1 MLRGLKRAI
10 RDPGHT
16 IFLALLLMLAA
27 AAFVLGALSYQA
39 TVTQAQQIEDS
50 YTLLVTRKSTAAPS
64 ADGYTQDELQAV
76 VLNDEHVASE
86 NLGRLLVGVT
96 EHTPVSIRTLEP
108 GSPSSLYDDD
118 RSIVM
123 VEVICEDSWL
133 VETPLGRMRH
143 EGQNVQAVT
152 MLDMAA
158 VRIENVLAAHPACQ
172 DMPETLTV
180 YSFLAT
186 PDGTSLFAPGE
197 RYVLIAR
204 YDPPQFTS
212 YGRELVEQSPGSLSI
227 SSAWLGNSLNVLH
240 IREDGKA
247 LAASDGADNIA
258 VLAPEDERIPALL
271 AWVQRCNYSLPVF
284 GVDNLDHL
292 VFFHEGVA
300 ALTQGRAFSGAEIA
314 AGAAVCIVS
323 ETYAAANSLSI
334 GDTIC
339 LNLYRAPF
347 AGDDQVRASYTL
359 DRSSPCIQQLTATI
373 IGLYDMNWKDGE
385 TNRYGFNINTVFVPR
400 LALCEDGDAY
410 STFSNLGLTGQQ
422 VMDESHLRGALP
434 LTLETISLRP
444 GQQHAYMA
452 DLAAHHLDD
461 DYALYDGG
469 YGRIEAALNAIRQ
482 DGAALAVLCMALWLT
497 LTLIALTICVLRLRG
512 EGRVLRLLGT
522 PSRKVIPYAL
532 GAMLPA
538 ALLSTML
545 GAGLGYALCSTVLDM
560 LRQSNI
566 SAAGAFSAQ
575 IRLDAIALVPD
586 SPTFIAAAACA
597 ALMVTALTVAFSLLA
612 LPGKQL
618 IRKGAE

>member
-1 MLRGLKRAI
+1 MLRGLRRAV

-16 IFLALLLMLAA
+16 GLLVLLMMLAA
-27 AAFVLGALSYQA
+27 AAFVLGTLSYQA
-39 TVTQAQQIEDS
+39 TVTQAQQIEDG
-50 YTLLVTRKSTAAPS
+50 YTLLVTRKSTAIPS

-76 VLNDEHVASE
+76 VLNAEHVASE

-96 EHTPVSIRTLEP
+96 EDTPVSIRTLEP
-108 GSPSSLYDDD
+108 GSPSALYDDE

-133 VETPLGRMRH
+133 LETPLGQMQH
-143 EGQNVQAVT
+143 EGQTVQSVT
-152 MLDMAA
+152 MLDMAN
-158 VRIENVLAAHPACQ
+158 VRIENVLAAHPAYR

-197 RYVLIAR
+197 HYVLIAR

-212 YGRELVEQSPGSLSI
+212 YGRDIVEQSPGSLSI
-227 SSAWLGNSLNVLH
+227 SSAWLGNSLTVLH

-247 LAASDGADNIA
+247 LAASDGTDNIA
-258 VLAPEDERIPALL
+258 VLDPEDERIPALL
-271 AWVQRCNYSLPVF
+271 AWVQRCNSSLPVF
-284 GVDNLDHL
+284 GVDDLDHL

-300 ALTQGRAFSGAEIA
+300 ALTQGRTFSDAEVA
-314 AGAAVCIVS
+314 AGGTVCVVS
-323 ETYAAANSLSI
+323 ETYAATNSLSI

-339 LNLYRAPF
+339 LDLYRAPF
-347 AGDDQVRASYTL
+347 VGDDQVRASYTL
-359 DRSSPCIQQLTATI
+359 DRDSPCVQQLTATI

-385 TNRYGFNINTVFVPR
+385 TNRYGFNINTIFVPR

-410 STFSNLGLTGQQ
+410 STFSNLGLTGEQI
-422 VMDESHLRGALP
+422 MDETHLRGSLP
-434 LTLETISLRP
+434 LTLETISLQP
-444 GQQHAYMA
+444 GQQTAYMA
-452 DLAAHHLDD
+452 DLAAHNLDD
-461 DYALYDGG
+461 DYTIYDGG
-469 YGRIEAALNAIRQ
+469 YSRIEAALNAIRR
-482 DGAALAVLCMALWLT
+482 DGAALAMLCMALWLT
-497 LTLIALTICVLRLRG
+497 LTLIALTTCVLRLRG
-512 EGRVLRLLGT
+512 ECRVIRLLGT
-522 PSRKVIPYAL
+522 PRRTVLLYAL
-532 GAMLPA
+532 GTMLPV

-566 SAAGAFSAQ
+566 SAGGAFSVQ
-575 IRLDAIALVPD
+575 ISLDALVLVPD
-586 SPTFIAAAACA
+586 STALIGAVVCA
-597 ALMVTALTVAFSLLA
+597 GLMITALTVVFSILA

>member
-1 MLRGLKRAI
+1 MLHGLKRAI

-16 IFLALLLMLAA
+16 ILQALLLILAA
-27 AAFVLGALSYQA
+27 AAFVLGVLSYQA

-108 GSPSSLYDDD
+108 GSPSALYDDD

-152 MLDMAA
+152 MLDMAT
-158 VRIENVLAAHPACQ
+158 VRIENVLAAHPAYQ

-186 PDGTSLFAPGE
+186 PDGTSLFVPGK

-212 YGRELVEQSPGSLSI
+212 YGRDLVEQSPGSLSI
-227 SSAWLGNSLNVLH
+227 SSTWLGNSLTVLH

-247 LAASDGADNIA
+247 LAASDGTDNIA
-258 VLAPEDERIPALL
+258 ILDPEDERIPRLL
-271 AWVQRCNYSLPVF
+271 TWVQRCNSSLPVF
-284 GVDNLDHL
+284 GVDDLDHL

-300 ALTQGRAFSGAEIA
+300 ALTQGRTFSGAEVS
-314 AGAAVCIVS
+314 AGTAVCIVS

-334 GDTIC
+334 GETIC
-339 LNLYRAPF
+339 LDLYRAPF

-359 DRSSPCIQQLTATI
+359 DRDSPCVQQMTATI

-385 TNRYGFNINTVFVPR
+385 SNRYGFSINTVFVPR

-422 VMDESHLRGALP
+422 VMDETHLRGTLP
-434 LTLETISLRP
+434 LTLETLSLKP

-452 DLAAHHLDD
+452 DLAAHNLDD
-461 DYALYDGG
+461 DYTLYDGG
-469 YGRIEAALNAIRQ
+469 YGRIEVTLNTIKQ
-482 DGAALAVLCMALWLT
+482 DGSALAILCMALWIT
-497 LTLIALTICVLRLRG
+497 LTLIALTICFLRLRS
-512 EGRVLRLLGT
+512 ECRVLRLLGT
-522 PSRKVIPYAL
+522 PSHIVILYAL

-538 ALLSTML
+538 TLLSTML

-560 LRQSNI
+560 LRQSSI
-566 SAAGAFSAQ
+566 SATGAFSAQ
-575 IRLDAIALVPD
+575 ISLDTIVLAPD
-586 SPTFIAAAACA
+586 SPTFIMAAVCTV
-597 ALMVTALTVAFSLLA
+597 LMIAVLTVVFSLLA

-618 IRKGAE
+618 IQKGAE